1 MENLMAISSFGV
13 SLKES
18 GQWLLSNRTVQS
30 PLAQTLCGS
39 AWELFMDISETAGQQ
54 EQTEH
59 TGTTEKNWC
68 GPVCQSSPKF

>member
-54 EQTEH
+54 E
-59 TGTTEKNWC
+59 
-68 GPVCQSSPKF
+68 